1 MISTKSLIAVSVAL
15 VWGSV
20 ASAEEPVV
28 ERPSNSSEAAP
39 SEKSATDK
47 ANPEKANPEKAS
59 PEKADSVAK
68 EGTAKAEGNAA
79 PTDGIAP
86 KSEAANKETTEAS
99 SVKVERTATGAKLFR
114 ITEGLV
120 VEGQMQKPAAFYVL
134 RRAAIRYDYAGLS
147 KSFLPKIGAAVKAP
161 PF

>member
-47 ANPEKANPEKAS
+47 ANPEKANPEKA
-59 PEKADSVAK
+59 DSVAK

-79 PTDGIAP
+79 SMDGIAP